1 MRYVTV
7 ATDALL
13 DRLTTSIM
21 ALVNVNT
28 EALTDKR
35 TGEIVALPRSPA
47 EAWDANDEAPVEPLG
62 FIRVYYQKVSNPNA
76 DDYQPRRIV
85 PVETYGSKAGHTLF
99 RAYDY
104 GAGFV
109 KSFRLDAVQRIG
121 IGNQN
126 LSDDEWGATDI
137 SFRVN
142 EDQEL
147 AYYKDEPTSPP
158 VGSRFDKSGH
168 LSPSGT
174 YEDLDELSDAKY
186 VADHDD
192 FYEDYGDGDD
202 G

>member
-7 ATDALL
+7 ATDAIL
-13 DRLTTSIM
+13 DRLTTSIV
-21 ALVNVNT
+21 ALASVNG

-47 EAWDANDEAPVEPLG
+47 EAWNANDEAPVQSLG

-76 DDYQPRRIV
+76 DDYQPRMVV
-85 PVETYGSKAGHTLF
+85 PIEMYESQAGHTLF

-126 LSDDEWGATDI
+126 LSDDEWGVTDI
-137 SFRVN
+137 SFRVKEGRKLRIDN
-142 EDQEL
+142 
-147 AYYKDEPTSPP
+147 
-158 VGSRFDKSGH
+158 SGH

-174 YEDLDELSDAKY
+174 YEDLGELDDAKY
-186 VADHDD
+186 IADHDN
-192 FYEDYGDGDD
+192 FFEDYDNDD
-202 G
+202 DDE